1 LTPGAAQVAPALV
14 RVVHMFKEFTHGARV
29 LPVLRDVNLTLM
41 PGEMVTIIGASGA
54 GKSTLLHCLGTLDLP
69 TRGQIL
75 FGDTDITR
83 FSPPELA
90 SFRNETIGF
99 VFQFHHLLGEFTAL
113 ENAMMPALIGRIA
126 HKEARERAGDMLK
139 AVGLSHRLNH
149 RPGELSGGEQQ
160 RVAIARALVMRPRLL
175 LADEPTG
182 NLDTRTSDEVH
193 DLLFRINDEHKMT
206 LLVVTHNMDLA
217 WKVPRRI
224 RMEDGRLVDDVR
236 HDPKAAQ
243 TPRNT
248 PRRKHPRQQGPRDP
262 RERSALTRALAAAFT
277 LMLAACS
284 LPVAPAPCPSAA
296 SPSATT

>member
-1 LTPGAAQVAPALV
+1 MTPGAAQVAPALV

-29 LPVLRDVNLTLM
+29 LPVLRDVSLTLM

-126 HKEARERAGDMLK
+126 HKEARERAAEMLK

-160 RVAIARALVMRPRLL
+160 RVALARALVLNPKLL

-182 NLDTRTSDEVH
+182 NLDSKTSHEMH
-193 DLLFRINDEHKMT
+193 ELFFTINRDHGT
-206 LLVVTHNMDLA
+206 TIVVVTHNHGFAQAM
-217 WKVPRRI
+217 PRMVTMR
-224 RMEDGRLVDDVR
+224 DGLIDTDERKAPGTPTLGEPTGET
-236 HDPKAAQ
+236 PK
-243 TPRNT
+243 P
-248 PRRKHPRQQGPRDP
+248 D
-262 RERSALTRALAAAFT
+262 AAA
-277 LMLAACS
+277 LN
-284 LPVAPAPCPSAA
+284 
-296 SPSATT
+296 